1 MPQSE
6 IQPKEINNTENRQL
20 TLLMTLFKSRIGM
33 NFKQI
38 KSQMPQFYN
47 NEKIESDQKKLYRD
61 ILDLREN
68 GFPVHFYKTTSNLE
82 SNIYRFDRNKLQT
95 NISLTDVEL
104 RKLSTLIMRKYSEYQ
119 SPVLFSSMQK
129 IFSKNLE
136 YFPENL
142 IKPITVKVEKN
153 KNEEVLFSI
162 MNAIKNKTPLK
173 IEYKKNRNSVSIKDI
188 DPLLLIKRESLD
200 TYLIAYDRKEK
211 LKKRYIIQKI
221 SNISELN
228 EEFIFVGKI
237 VEEDKNYHSLNFP
250 VHQPIEINLRIES
263 DFFWK
268 LERFLY
274 PHPFSKKGNEYT
286 FYTKNKTALFPFL
299 LKCIDLNIELEPSI
313 LKEEFK
319 NYIQEIIEVYS
330 KDDK

>member
-1 MPQSE
+1 MSEPE

-38 KSQMPQFYN
+38 KSQMTQFYD

-82 SNIYRFDRNKLQT
+82 SNIYRFDRNKFKT
-95 NISLTDVEL
+95 NISLTDIEL
-104 RKLSTLIMRKYSEYQ
+104 RKLSTLIMRKYSEFQ
-119 SPVLFSSMQK
+119 SPILFSSMQK

-153 KNEEVLFSI
+153 KNEELLYSI

-173 IEYKKNRNSVSIKDI
+173 IEYKKNSSDTSIKEI

-200 TYLIAYDRKEK
+200 TYLIAYDRKKK

-228 EEFIFVGKI
+228 EEFIFLGKI

-250 VHQPIEINLRIES
+250 VHDSILIELEIEP

-274 PHPFSKKGNEYT
+274 PHP
-286 FYTKNKTALFPFL
+286 YTKNGNKYSFYCTNKSALFPFL
-299 LKCIDLNIELEPSI
+299 LKCIDINLNLEPNY

-319 NYIQEIIEVYS
+319 NYIQEIIDIYTKE
-330 KDDK
+330 DK